1 SCAQTIAEQ
10 HAPLA
15 AAVEFAPQNGSAPLV
30 VTFIDPNG
38 HVKEM
43 SWGTAN
49 GGHSAVVDL
58 GQPSNNPSVKA
69 SGKPSMV
76 YSNAAGG
83 EYVFVRGTD
92 GDVWMHYNGSWT
104 PLNGL
109 IYGDPKAVAWNWN
122 GNTWIHV
129 AVLGLDDN
137 LYTQGVLNGTPQGW
151 GQVPAGGALFV
162 SSPTIL
168 SRGPNA
174 LDVFA
179 TGEDGSV
186 KWFQYNTTNNW
197 QGPVTVINSNQNI
210 PVQSTPTAAADPNG
224 VMTLFGTA
232 NTTTWDTSFNGSAW
246 ATQEDAKFELPYS
259 QTNLNNFGLQ
269 GSLASVSWGAGH
281 FDAFGVSRAGE
292 LWWWYRSPTGL
303 WTNGAGAA
311 GNTSYP
317 LVPSAYTY
325 SQPPNPLVPSNTPV
339 ASGDPLAISRDVN
352 EVEAFY
358 RTQNGSLEHLTYSGG
373 HWSTETVVPSAL
385 DGTFLYDP
393 PLSGGSATQCTAGG
407 VTMHCC
413 PSGYVMVGAN
423 VGGNVFKCA
432 HLSVAA

>member
-1 SCAQTIAEQ
+1 
-10 HAPLA
+10 
-15 AAVEFAPQNGSAPLV
+15 
-30 VTFIDPNG
+30 
-38 HVKEM
+38 M
-43 SWGTAN
+43 
-49 GGHSAVVDL
+49 VDL
-58 GQPSNNPSVKA
+58 GQPSNNVKA

-109 IYGDPKAVAWNWN
+109 IYGDPKAVVWNWN
-122 GNTWIHV
+122 GNTWIDV

-137 LYTQGVLNGTPQGW
+137 LYTQGVLGGIPQGW

-162 SSPTIL
+162 SSPTVL

-197 QGPVTVINSNQNI
+197 QGPVTVIDSNQNI

-246 ATQEDAKFELPYS
+246 ATQEAAKFELPILS
-259 QTNLNNFGLQ
+259 DEPQQLRP
-269 GSLASVSWGAGH
+269 A
-281 FDAFGVSRAGE
+281 GVSCVGLVGSRSLRRFRRLAQASCGGGTGVPPGYGPTVRA
-292 LWWWYRSPTGL
+292 LRATRPTRC
-303 WTNGAGAA
+303 
-311 GNTSYP
+311 
-317 LVPSAYTY
+317 VPSAYTY

-339 ASGDPLAISRDVN
+339 ASGNPLAISRDVN

-358 RTQNGSLEHLTYSGG
+358 RTQNGPLEHITYIGG
-373 HWSTETVVPSAL
+373 HWSTETVVTSAL
-385 DGTFLYDP
+385 DGTFFYDP
-393 PLSGGSATQCTAGG
+393 PLSGGSATQCTAAASRC
-407 VTMHCC
+407 T
-413 PSGYVMVGAN
+413 A
-423 VGGNVFKCA
+423 A
-432 HLSVAA
+432 QVAP